1 MAHIRY
7 LLVVHEHLFS
17 DNSERVTIGIRAFG
31 PGEKRRSEGLGTP
44 VPDLLFEEA
53 ELLEA
58 VREHLRR
65 ISAEVRG
72 RCEAPN

>member
-31 PGEKRRSEGLGTP
+31 PGERRKSEGLGTP
-44 VPDLLFEEA
+44 VPDVLFEET
-53 ELLEA
+53 ELLEE

-65 ISAEVRG
+65 LSAEVRE
-72 RCEAPN
+72 RCEASN

>member
-31 PGEKRRSEGLGTP
+31 PGERRKSEGPGTP
-44 VPDLLFEEA
+44 VSDVLFEET

-58 VREHLRR
+58 VREHLQRL
-65 ISAEVRG
+65 SAEVRE